1 MSSSCRDQ
9 SMTNRIDSH
18 QSESFGLELL
28 VALWSRR
35 KWIALLVFT
44 VVLAATV
51 TIIMSLPDLYRATA
65 TVLVETQHVSEELI
79 RSSVSAELE
88 TRLQTIREDVMSRA
102 RLGDLITRLG
112 LYPELRAKGEAFD
125 AIIERM
131 RKDVDLDLNAATAAG
146 ARVPTIAFAIKYTG
160 RNPQTVAQVANMLA
174 SLYVAE
180 NTKIREGQ
188 AARTAEFLKTQLA
201 EVKNELDA
209 QERRASEFNLSHIG
223 ELPQQVSA
231 NLASLERL
239 NTQLRLNGE
248 NQVRAMDRRERL
260 ERQLTELASTPA
272 TLAADQAN
280 ASAPEQVAKLK
291 QQLEQLR
298 KKFTDQYPEVIRVQA
313 ELDDLERQLS
323 EHTVVASPAAKPSAA
338 AAPSLDPRARLV
350 QAIADDDAELTA
362 LKNEETAFRRAIDS
376 YEQRV
381 ENVPR
386 REEELASLS
395 RDSATTKDRY
405 DTLLKRYEEAQLAS
419 SLEQGQKVEQ
429 FRILDAAI
437 PPREPT
443 APSRSRLF
451 AIGFF
456 LAIGLAVGAV
466 LAVEKLDTAFHNV
479 DDLRA
484 FVTVPTLFSI
494 PRILTTAETRRKWR
508 RAALTA
514 VSVAIGL
521 ALVISGS
528 RYLASDNESLV
539 RLTAGTRG

>member
-1 MSSSCRDQ
+1 
-9 SMTNRIDSH
+9 MTNRLDPR

-28 VALWSRR
+28 LALWGRR
-35 KWIALLVFT
+35 KWIAVLVFT
-44 VVLAATV
+44 AVLAAAVSITV
-51 TIIMSLPDLYRATA
+51 SLPDLYRATA
-65 TVLVETQHVSEELI
+65 TVLVETQHVSEDLV

-112 LYPELRAKGEAFD
+112 LYPELRAKGVAFD

-131 RKDVDLDLNAATAAG
+131 RKDVDLDLNSASAAG
-146 ARVPTIAFAIKYTG
+146 TRAPTIAFAIKYTG

-180 NTKIREGQ
+180 NTRIREGQ
-188 AARTAEFLKTQLA
+188 AVRTAEFLKTQLA

-260 ERQLTELASTPA
+260 ERQLTELASAPA
-272 TLAADQAN
+272 TIAADQAN
-280 ASAPEQVAKLK
+280 ASVPEQLTKLK

-298 KKFTDQYPEVIRVQA
+298 KKYTDQYPEVIRVQA
-313 ELDDLERQLS
+313 ELEDLERQIS
-323 EHTVVASPAAKPSAA
+323 DRAAVTTSPAAKPPAT
-338 AAPSLDPRARLV
+338 AAPSLDPRARLL
-350 QAIADDDAELTA
+350 QAIADDDAELAA
-362 LKNEETAFRRAIDS
+362 LKNEETAFRQAIAS

-386 REEELASLS
+386 REEELATLS

-405 DTLLKRYEEAQLAS
+405 DSLLKRYEEAQLAS

-443 APSRSRLF
+443 APSRTRLF
-451 AIGFF
+451 AIGFC
-456 LAIGLAVGAV
+456 LAIGLAIGSV
-466 LAVEKLDTAFHNV
+466 LLVEKLDTAFHNI

-484 FVTVPTLFSI
+484 FVAVPTLFSI
-494 PRILTTAETRRKWR
+494 PRILTTAEARRRWR

-514 VSVAIGL
+514 VSVVIGL
-521 ALVISGS
+521 ALVITGS
-528 RYLASDNESLV
+528 RYLASDNEQLV
-539 RLTAGTRG
+539 RLTASTRG

>member
-1 MSSSCRDQ
+1 
-9 SMTNRIDSH
+9 MTNRIDSH

-160 RNPQTVAQVANMLA
+160 RNPETVAQVANMLA

-466 LAVEKLDTAFHNV
+466 LAAEKLDTAFHNV

-494 PRILTTAETRRKWR
+494 PRILTTVETRRKWR

>member
-1 MSSSCRDQ
+1 
-9 SMTNRIDSH
+9 MTNRIDPR
-18 QSESFGLELL
+18 QPEGFGLEFLL
-28 VALWSRR
+28 ALWSRR
-35 KWIALLVFT
+35 RWIALLVFAA
-44 VVLAATV
+44 VLAATV
-51 TIIMSLPDLYRATA
+51 SITVSLPDLYRATA
-65 TVLVETQHVSEELI
+65 TVLVETQHVSEDLV

-112 LYPELRAKGEAFD
+112 LYPELRAKGVAFD

-131 RKDVDLDLNAATAAG
+131 RKDVDLDLNSATAAG
-146 ARVPTIAFAIKYTG
+146 TRAPTIAFAIKYTG
-160 RNPQTVAQVANMLA
+160 RNAQTVAQVANMLA

-188 AARTAEFLKTQLA
+188 AVRTAEFLKTQLA
-201 EVKNELDA
+201 DVKNELDA

-223 ELPQQVSA
+223 ELPQQVAA

-260 ERQLTELASTPA
+260 ERQLTELASAPA
-272 TLAADQAN
+272 TVAADQAN
-280 ASAPEQVAKLK
+280 ASAPEQVTKLK

-298 KKFTDQYPEVIRVQA
+298 KKYTDQYPEVIRVQA
-313 ELDDLERQLS
+313 ELEDLERQLS
-323 EHTVVASPAAKPSAA
+323 EHPVVANPAAKPSA
-338 AAPSLDPRARLV
+338 AAPSLDPRARLL
-350 QAIADDDAELTA
+350 QAIADDDAEIAA
-362 LKNEETAFRRAIDS
+362 LKKEEAAFRQAIAS

-386 REEELASLS
+386 REEELSTLS
-395 RDSATTKDRY
+395 RDSASTKERY

-443 APSRSRLF
+443 APSRTRLF
-451 AIGFF
+451 AIGFC
-456 LAIGLAVGAV
+456 LAIGLAIGSV
-466 LAVEKLDTAFHNV
+466 LLVEKLDTAFHNI

-494 PRILTTAETRRKWR
+494 PRILTTADARRRWR
-508 RAALTA
+508 RVALTA
-514 VSVAIGL
+514 VSVVIGL
-521 ALVISGS
+521 ALLITGS
-528 RYLASDNESLV
+528 RYVASDNEQLV

>member
-1 MSSSCRDQ
+1 MLVTDRLDP
-9 SMTNRIDSH
+9 R
-18 QSESFGLELL
+18 QSESFGLEFL

-51 TIIMSLPDLYRATA
+51 SIIMSLPDLYRATA

-131 RKDVDLDLNAATAAG
+131 RKDVDLDLNSATAAG

-260 ERQLTELASTPA
+260 ERQLTELASAPGTI
-272 TLAADQAN
+272 AADQAN
-280 ASAPEQVAKLK
+280 ASAPEQAAKLK

-298 KKFTDQYPEVIRVQA
+298 KKYTDQYPEVIRVQA
-313 ELDDLERQLS
+313 ELEDLERQLS
-323 EHTVVASPAAKPSAA
+323 EHAVAANPAAKPPGA

-350 QAIADDDAELTA
+350 QAIADDDAELAA
-362 LKNEETAFRRAIDS
+362 LKNEETAFRRAIAS

-386 REEELASLS
+386 REEELSTLS
-395 RDSATTKDRY
+395 RDSTTTKDRY

-451 AIGFF
+451 AIGVF
-456 LAIGLAVGAV
+456 LAIGLAVGSV
-466 LAVEKLDTAFHNV
+466 LAVEKLDTAFHNI

-494 PRILTTAETRRKWR
+494 PRILTTADARRRWR
-508 RAALTA
+508 RGALTA

-521 ALVISGS
+521 ALLIAGS
-528 RYLASDNESLV
+528 HYIASDNEQLV

>member
-1 MSSSCRDQ
+1 
-9 SMTNRIDSH
+9 MTNRIDPRAA
-18 QSESFGLELL
+18 ESFGLEFLL
-28 VALWSRR
+28 ALWSRR
-35 KWIALLVFT
+35 KWVALLVFT
-44 VVLAATV
+44 AVLAAAVSITV
-51 TIIMSLPDLYRATA
+51 SLPDLYRATA
-65 TVLVETQHVSEELI
+65 TVLVETQHVSEDLV

-112 LYPELRAKGEAFD
+112 LYPELRAKGVAFD
-125 AIIERM
+125 TIIERM
-131 RKDVDLDLNAATAAG
+131 RKDVDLDLNSASAAG
-146 ARVPTIAFAIKYTG
+146 TRAPTIAFAIKYTG

-209 QERRASEFNLSHIG
+209 QERRASEFNLSHLG

-248 NQVRAMDRRERL
+248 NQVRTMDRRERL
-260 ERQLTELASTPA
+260 ERQLTELASAPA
-272 TLAADQAN
+272 TIAADQAN
-280 ASAPEQVAKLK
+280 ATAPEQAAKLK

-298 KKFTDQYPEVIRVQA
+298 KKYTDQYPEVIRVQA
-313 ELDDLERQLS
+313 ELEDLERQLS
-323 EHTVVASPAAKPSAA
+323 EHAAVANPAARSSAA
-338 AAPSLDPRARLV
+338 AASSLDPRARLL
-350 QAIADDDAELTA
+350 QAIADDDAELAA
-362 LKNEETAFRRAIDS
+362 LKNEETAFRKAIAS

-386 REEELASLS
+386 REEELSTLS
-395 RDSATTKDRY
+395 RDSASTKDRY

-443 APSRSRLF
+443 APSRARLF
-451 AIGFF
+451 AIGFC
-456 LAIGLAVGAV
+456 LAIGLAVGSV
-466 LAVEKLDTAFHNV
+466 LLLEKLDTAFHDI

-494 PRILTTAETRRKWR
+494 PRILTTVDARRRWR
-508 RAALTA
+508 RVALTA
-514 VSVAIGL
+514 ISVVIGL
-521 ALVISGS
+521 ALLITGS
-528 RYLASDNESLV
+528 RYVASDNEQLV

>member
-1 MSSSCRDQ
+1 V
-9 SMTNRIDSH
+9 TNRLDPR

-28 VALWSRR
+28 LALWGRR
-35 KWIALLVFT
+35 KWIAVLVFT
-44 VVLAATV
+44 AVLAAAVSITV
-51 TIIMSLPDLYRATA
+51 SLPDLYRATA
-65 TVLVETQHVSEELI
+65 TVLVETQHVSEDLV

-112 LYPELRAKGEAFD
+112 LYPELRAKGVAFD

-131 RKDVDLDLNAATAAG
+131 RKDVDLDLNSASAAG
-146 ARVPTIAFAIKYTG
+146 TRAPTIAFAIKYTG

-180 NTKIREGQ
+180 NTRIREGQ
-188 AARTAEFLKTQLA
+188 AVRTAEFLKTQLA

-260 ERQLTELASTPA
+260 ERQLTELASAPA
-272 TLAADQAN
+272 TIAADQAN
-280 ASAPEQVAKLK
+280 ASVPEQLTKLK

-298 KKFTDQYPEVIRVQA
+298 KKYTDQYPEVIRVQA
-313 ELDDLERQLS
+313 ELEDLERQIS
-323 EHTVVASPAAKPSAA
+323 DRAAVTTSPAAKPPAT
-338 AAPSLDPRARLV
+338 AAPSLDPRARLL
-350 QAIADDDAELTA
+350 QAIADDDAELAA
-362 LKNEETAFRRAIDS
+362 LKNEETAFRQAIAS

-386 REEELASLS
+386 REEELATLS

-405 DTLLKRYEEAQLAS
+405 DSLLKRYEEAQLAS

-443 APSRSRLF
+443 APSRTRLF
-451 AIGFF
+451 AIGFC
-456 LAIGLAVGAV
+456 LAIGLAIGSV
-466 LAVEKLDTAFHNV
+466 LLVEKLDTAFHNI

-484 FVTVPTLFSI
+484 FVAVPTLFSI
-494 PRILTTAETRRKWR
+494 PRILTTAEARRRWR

-514 VSVAIGL
+514 VSVVIGL
-521 ALVISGS
+521 ALVITGS
-528 RYLASDNESLV
+528 RYLASDNEQLV
-539 RLTAGTRG
+539 RLTASTRG

>member
-1 MSSSCRDQ
+1 V
-9 SMTNRIDSH
+9 TNRLDPR

-28 VALWSRR
+28 LALWGRR
-35 KWIALLVFT
+35 KWIAVLVFT
-44 VVLAATV
+44 AVLAAAVSITV
-51 TIIMSLPDLYRATA
+51 SLPDLYRATA
-65 TVLVETQHVSEELI
+65 TVLVETQHVSEDLV

-112 LYPELRAKGEAFD
+112 LYPELRAKGVAFD

-131 RKDVDLDLNAATAAG
+131 RKDVDLDLNSASAAG
-146 ARVPTIAFAIKYTG
+146 TRAPTIAFAIKYTG

-180 NTKIREGQ
+180 NTRIREGQ
-188 AARTAEFLKTQLA
+188 AVRTAEFLKTQLA

-260 ERQLTELASTPA
+260 ERQLTELASAPA
-272 TLAADQAN
+272 TIAADQAN
-280 ASAPEQVAKLK
+280 ASVPEQLTKLK

-298 KKFTDQYPEVIRVQA
+298 KKYTDQYPEVIRVQA
-313 ELDDLERQLS
+313 ELEDLERQIS
-323 EHTVVASPAAKPSAA
+323 DRAAVTTSPAAKPPAT
-338 AAPSLDPRARLV
+338 AAPSLDPRARLL
-350 QAIADDDAELTA
+350 QAIADDDAELAA
-362 LKNEETAFRRAIDS
+362 LKNEETAFRQAIAS

-386 REEELASLS
+386 REEELATLS

-405 DTLLKRYEEAQLAS
+405 DSLLKRYEEAQLAS

-443 APSRSRLF
+443 APSRTRLF
-451 AIGFF
+451 AIGFC
-456 LAIGLAVGAV
+456 LAIGLAIGSV
-466 LAVEKLDTAFHNV
+466 LLVEKLDTAFHNI

-494 PRILTTAETRRKWR
+494 PRILTTADARRRWR
-508 RAALTA
+508 RVALTA
-514 VSVAIGL
+514 VSVVIGL
-521 ALVISGS
+521 ALLITGS
-528 RYLASDNESLV
+528 RYVASDNEQLV

>member
-1 MSSSCRDQ
+1 VLV
-9 SMTNRIDSH
+9 TNRLDPR

-28 VALWSRR
+28 LALWSRR
-35 KWIALLVFT
+35 KWIAVLVFT
-44 VVLAATV
+44 AVLAAAVSITV
-51 TIIMSLPDLYRATA
+51 SLPDLYRATA
-65 TVLVETQHVSEELI
+65 TVLVETQHVSEDLV

-112 LYPELRAKGEAFD
+112 LYPELRAKGVAFD

-131 RKDVDLDLNAATAAG
+131 RKDVDLDLNSASAAG
-146 ARVPTIAFAIKYTG
+146 TRAPTIAFAIKYTG

-180 NTKIREGQ
+180 NTRIREGQ
-188 AARTAEFLKTQLA
+188 AVRTAEFLKTQLA

-260 ERQLTELASTPA
+260 ERQLTELASAPA
-272 TLAADQAN
+272 TIAADQAN
-280 ASAPEQVAKLK
+280 ASVPEQLTKLK

-298 KKFTDQYPEVIRVQA
+298 KKYTDQYPEVIRVQA
-313 ELDDLERQLS
+313 ELEDLERQIS
-323 EHTVVASPAAKPSAA
+323 DRAAVTTSPAAKPPAT
-338 AAPSLDPRARLV
+338 AAPSLDPRARLL
-350 QAIADDDAELTA
+350 QAIADDDAELAA
-362 LKNEETAFRRAIDS
+362 LKNEETAFRQAIAS

-386 REEELASLS
+386 REEELATLS

-405 DTLLKRYEEAQLAS
+405 DSLLKRYEEAQLAS

-443 APSRSRLF
+443 APSRTRLF
-451 AIGFF
+451 AIGFC
-456 LAIGLAVGAV
+456 LAIGLAIGSV
-466 LAVEKLDTAFHNV
+466 LLVEKLDTAFHNI

-484 FVTVPTLFSI
+484 FVAVPTLFSI
-494 PRILTTAETRRKWR
+494 PRILTTAEARRRWR

-514 VSVAIGL
+514 VSVVIGL
-521 ALVISGS
+521 ALVITGS
-528 RYLASDNESLV
+528 RYLASDNEQLV
-539 RLTAGTRG
+539 RLTASTRG

>member
-1 MSSSCRDQ
+1 
-9 SMTNRIDSH
+9 MTNRLDPR

-28 VALWSRR
+28 LALWGRR
-35 KWIALLVFT
+35 KWIAVLVFT
-44 VVLAATV
+44 AVLAAAVSITV
-51 TIIMSLPDLYRATA
+51 SLPDLYRATA
-65 TVLVETQHVSEELI
+65 TVLVETQHVSEDLV

-112 LYPELRAKGEAFD
+112 LYPELRAKGVAFD

-131 RKDVDLDLNAATAAG
+131 RKDVDLDLNSASAAG
-146 ARVPTIAFAIKYTG
+146 TRAPTIAFAIKYTG

-180 NTKIREGQ
+180 NTRIREGQ
-188 AARTAEFLKTQLA
+188 AVRTAEFLKTQLA

-260 ERQLTELASTPA
+260 ERQLTELASAPA
-272 TLAADQAN
+272 TIAADQAN
-280 ASAPEQVAKLK
+280 ASVPEQLTKLK

-298 KKFTDQYPEVIRVQA
+298 KKYTDQYPEVIRVQA
-313 ELDDLERQLS
+313 ELEDLERQIS
-323 EHTVVASPAAKPSAA
+323 DRAAVTTSPAAKPPAT
-338 AAPSLDPRARLV
+338 AAPSLDPRARLL
-350 QAIADDDAELTA
+350 QAIADDDAELAA
-362 LKNEETAFRRAIDS
+362 LKNEETAFRQAIAS

-386 REEELASLS
+386 REEELATLS

-405 DTLLKRYEEAQLAS
+405 DSLLKRYEEAQLAS

-443 APSRSRLF
+443 APSRTRLF
-451 AIGFF
+451 AIGFC
-456 LAIGLAVGAV
+456 LAIGLAIGSV
-466 LAVEKLDTAFHNV
+466 LLVEKLDTAFHNI

-484 FVTVPTLFSI
+484 FVAVPTLFSI
-494 PRILTTAETRRKWR
+494 PRILTTAEARRRWR
-508 RAALTA
+508 RVALTA
-514 VSVAIGL
+514 VSVVIGL
-521 ALVISGS
+521 ALVITGS
-528 RYLASDNESLV
+528 RYLASDNEQLV
-539 RLTAGTRG
+539 RLTASTRG

>member
-1 MSSSCRDQ
+1 
-9 SMTNRIDSH
+9 MTNRLDPR

-28 VALWSRR
+28 LALWGRR
-35 KWIALLVFT
+35 KWIAVLVFT
-44 VVLAATV
+44 AVLAAAVSITV
-51 TIIMSLPDLYRATA
+51 SLPDLYRATA
-65 TVLVETQHVSEELI
+65 TVLVETQHVSEDLV

-112 LYPELRAKGEAFD
+112 LYPDLRAKGVAFD

-131 RKDVDLDLNAATAAG
+131 RKDVDLDLNSASAAG
-146 ARVPTIAFAIKYTG
+146 TRAPTIAFAIKYTG

-180 NTKIREGQ
+180 NTRIREGQ
-188 AARTAEFLKTQLA
+188 AVRTAEFLKTQLA

-260 ERQLTELASTPA
+260 ERQLTELASAPA
-272 TLAADQAN
+272 TIAADQAN
-280 ASAPEQVAKLK
+280 ASVPEQLTKLK

-298 KKFTDQYPEVIRVQA
+298 KKYTDQYPEVIRVQA
-313 ELDDLERQLS
+313 ELEDLERQIS
-323 EHTVVASPAAKPSAA
+323 DRAAVTTSPAAKPPAT
-338 AAPSLDPRARLV
+338 AAPSLDPRARLL
-350 QAIADDDAELTA
+350 QAIADDDAELAA
-362 LKNEETAFRRAIDS
+362 LKNEETAFRQAIAS

-386 REEELASLS
+386 REEELATLS
-395 RDSATTKDRY
+395 RDSASTKERY
-405 DTLLKRYEEAQLAS
+405 ESLLKRYEEAQLAS

-443 APSRSRLF
+443 APSRTRLF
-451 AIGFF
+451 AIGFC
-456 LAIGLAVGAV
+456 LAIGLAIGSV
-466 LAVEKLDTAFHNV
+466 LLVEKLDTAFHNI

-484 FVTVPTLFSI
+484 FVAVPTLFSI
-494 PRILTTAETRRKWR
+494 PRILTTAEARRRWR

-514 VSVAIGL
+514 VSVVIGL
-521 ALVISGS
+521 ALVITGS
-528 RYLASDNESLV
+528 RYLASDNEQLV
-539 RLTAGTRG
+539 RLTASTRG